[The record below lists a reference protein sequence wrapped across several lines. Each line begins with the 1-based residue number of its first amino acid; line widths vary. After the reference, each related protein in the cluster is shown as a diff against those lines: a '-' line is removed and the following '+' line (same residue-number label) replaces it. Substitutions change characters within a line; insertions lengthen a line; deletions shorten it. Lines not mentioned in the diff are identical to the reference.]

1 MKKIGKYQ
9 ITEILGKG
17 AMGIV
22 YKALDPDITRE
33 AAIKT
38 IRFDL
43 ITEESDRE
51 ELMKRFI
58 REAQAA
64 GKLVHPN
71 IITIYDVGR
80 EEDLTYIVMQY
91 IEGPSLQ
98 KMITSGD
105 KFTPQEVIQLM
116 NHLCDA
122 LEYAHQEKI
131 VHRDIK
137 PANILIDKTGKPF
150 IVDFGVA
157 RVETSTLTQTGA
169 TIGTPSYMSPEQ
181 IMGEKA
187 DNRSDI
193 FSLGVI
199 LYELLAGKKPF
210 EGDSI
215 TTVFYKIINEEP
227 LSIGEVKKDL
237 PKGFEHILSKA
248 LSKDPKNRYQT
259 CSQLAADLNAL
270 SQLSEK
276 TIVLDTTEEEAVSL
290 ERKRKLRRRI
300 LAVSIPSVLLVC
312 GAAALFLSQKGR
324 KLIFPSRGVQV
335 MEAEVSPLPSRSIPL
350 IFSIIEDKLIRIEKS
365 LEKGNFAEAIK
376 LAEEVL
382 SEDSENTK
390 ARKFLNEALI
400 AQNLAEGVSSYNKGD
415 YRQCKRMMERI
426 LKLEKENQEA
436 LRYWFLADRAI
447 SKKEILRILERQR
460 KTEEEKDLLSLL
472 SDIGSP
478 AFSGQRKADAI
489 LLFNYYDEI
498 KSVIS
503 NISVNFRDRNNADV
517 SFSHIL
523 TAVYKKTGEKKVVF
537 EGTKTWT
544 FKKQEKT
551 WKIIGSK

>member
-1 MKKIGKYQ
+1 
-9 ITEILGKG
+9 
-17 AMGIV
+17 
-22 YKALDPDITRE
+22 
-33 AAIKT
+33 
-38 IRFDL
+38 
-43 ITEESDRE
+43 
-51 ELMKRFI
+51 
-58 REAQAA
+58 
-64 GKLVHPN
+64 
-71 IITIYDVGR
+71 
-80 EEDLTYIVMQY
+80 
-91 IEGPSLQ
+91 
-98 KMITSGD
+98 
-105 KFTPQEVIQLM
+105 
-116 NHLCDA
+116 
-122 LEYAHQEKI
+122 
-131 VHRDIK
+131 
-137 PANILIDKTGKPF
+137 
-150 IVDFGVA
+150 
-157 RVETSTLTQTGA
+157 
-169 TIGTPSYMSPEQ
+169 
-181 IMGEKA
+181 
-187 DNRSDI
+187 
-193 FSLGVI
+193 
-199 LYELLAGKKPF
+199 
-210 EGDSI
+210 
-215 TTVFYKIINEEP
+215 
-227 LSIGEVKKDL
+227 
-237 PKGFEHILSKA
+237 
-248 LSKDPKNRYQT
+248 
-259 CSQLAADLNAL
+259 
-270 SQLSEK
+270 
-276 TIVLDTTEEEAVSL
+276 
-290 ERKRKLRRRI
+290 
-300 LAVSIPSVLLVC
+300 
-312 GAAALFLSQKGR
+312 
-324 KLIFPSRGVQV
+324 

-382 SEDSENTK
+382 SEDSENKK
-390 ARKFLNEALI
+390 ARKFLDEALI

-436 LRYWFLADRAI
+436 LRYWSLADRAI